1 MSDFV
6 SSFWSLWVI
15 VLTVASIAGC
25 AILLVATGR
34 IKVTGKAGPKDAGG
48 NKAEVTGHV
57 WDDDLKEYNN
67 PLPKWWSNLF
77 WITLVFAIAYLVLYP
92 GLGTLPGVLGWTST
106 GQYQRERAD
115 ADARLK
121 PLLDRFAAMPI
132 EQIAKD
138 PEGHAMGER
147 LFLNNCAQ
155 CHGSDARGSKG
166 FPNLTDGDWL
176 YGGTPATIEETITK
190 GRTGVMPPMAA
201 AVGTPDDVKNVA
213 NYVLS
218 LSGSPHDS
226 TRAALGKAKFGAC
239 AACHGMD
246 GKGNPAMGAPNL
258 TDNVWLHG
266 FGEKAIIDIV
276 NNGKTNVM
284 PPQADK
290 LTAEQVKVLTAYVWG
305 KGGGVK
311 AAPAPAAGGDEAA
324 SVAVENGTVI
334 FYFASGKADLAT
346 GADKALA
353 DVVAG
358 VKDGKKAVVSGYV
371 DSSGNAAQNAE
382 LAKQRAVAVRDQLKA
397 LGVAEDKVELQK
409 PADVEAG
416 KGAQARRV
424 EVKLV

>member
-1 MSDFV
+1 
-6 SSFWSLWVI
+6 
-15 VLTVASIAGC
+15 
-25 AILLVATGR
+25 
-34 IKVTGKAGPKDAGG
+34 
-48 NKAEVTGHV
+48 
-57 WDDDLKEYNN
+57 
-67 PLPKWWSNLF
+67 
-77 WITLVFAIAYLVLYP
+77 
-92 GLGTLPGVLGWTST
+92 
-106 GQYQRERAD
+106 
-115 ADARLK
+115 
-121 PLLDRFAAMPI
+121 
-132 EQIAKD
+132 
-138 PEGHAMGER
+138 
-147 LFLNNCAQ
+147 
-155 CHGSDARGSKG
+155 
-166 FPNLTDGDWL
+166 
-176 YGGTPATIEETITK
+176 
-190 GRTGVMPPMAA
+190 
-201 AVGTPDDVKNVA
+201 
-213 NYVLS
+213 VLS

-226 TRAALGKAKFGAC
+226 TRAALGKSKFGAC

-276 NNGKTNVM
+276 NSGKTNVM

-290 LTAEQVKVLTAYVWG
+290 LTPEQVKVLTAYVWG

-311 AAPAPAAGGDEAA
+311 AAAAPAAGGDEA
-324 SVAVENGTVI
+324 SVAVENGAVI

-382 LAKQRAVAVRDQLKA
+382 LAKQRAIAVREQLKA